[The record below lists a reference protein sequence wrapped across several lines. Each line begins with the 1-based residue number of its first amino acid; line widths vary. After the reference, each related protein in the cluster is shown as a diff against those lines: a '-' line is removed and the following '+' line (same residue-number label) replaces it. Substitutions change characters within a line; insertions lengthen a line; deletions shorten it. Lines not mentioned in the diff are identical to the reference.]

1 MDVTS
6 HMPHLKSG
14 ARQGP
19 AQKPTPRS
27 PSARATSPAGHAP
40 REGPEGA
47 EDPRNQVVAL
57 LPALRAFARALTRG
71 RSEADDLVQETLLKA
86 LSNIDKFEPG
96 TNMRAWLFTILR
108 NSFYTDIRKRR
119 RESDGLAHLAGQS
132 HHAGPEQEW
141 ALTLK
146 SMEEALTHLPDDQRE
161 ALVLVGAAGL
171 SYEEAANVC
180 GCAVGTIKSRV
191 NRARAKLLTLMGA
204 EETADMVAPDILS
217 LSAVSG

>member
-14 ARQGP
+14 TRPQP
-19 AQKPTPRS
+19 VQE
-27 PSARATSPAGHAP
+27 PSAQSPPSRASGSKGHAP
-40 REGPEGA
+40 HERTDSVA
-47 EDPRNQVVAL
+47 DPRNQVVAL

-146 SMEEALTHLPDDQRE
+146 SVEEALTRLPDDQRE

-204 EETADMVAPDILS
+204 EETADMVAPDILT
-217 LSAVSG
+217 LSATGG